1 MEEIKNVRIQ
11 NNYILIYSKSYF
23 FSSFPLTFL
32 HYFLAKQTLFDP
44 VCYSTRPSKLFF
56 FFSTYLN
63 FPCFLPKPPIIKSVR
78 AFNFYDYPFNPNLE
92 LRHRMQASQHTG
104 REKIKR
110 SQKRHSIFARQE
122 RVLENLYLLVTIAF
136 QIHIRSGKFRT

>member
-56 FFSTYLN
+56 FFFNLPEFSL
-63 FPCFLPKPPIIKSVR
+63 FPSKTS
-78 AFNFYDYPFNPNLE
+78 NY
-92 LRHRMQASQHTG
+92 
-104 REKIKR
+104 
-110 SQKRHSIFARQE
+110 
-122 RVLENLYLLVTIAF
+122 
-136 QIHIRSGKFRT
+136 